1 MADMTNI
8 GINALLAYKTALTLT
23 SDNIANANNPYY
35 SRRMIDFGTAP
46 SGSGVR
52 IADVRRIV
60 DDQANRYAQ
69 SANSDFSK
77 ASIYLQQLKNFEPLL
92 DNDSTS
98 IKRYIADSL
107 DALVSLSASPSSP
120 QNRNLYINKLNT
132 MVQRFQDVDG
142 QIVAEQQNTN
152 RALQTGTSQAS
163 QLLSVIASLND
174 QIANTI
180 PENQAPLLD
189 QRDGIIQQLSQYLN
203 VTVNTDE
210 NGIVNLSM
218 GNGMPLVMGNR
229 AVTLSTTTDPSDSSS
244 LLITLQNGPNT
255 FMVTSGIQSGQLA
268 GLMNYKNNVLDVT
281 RNAIGRLS
289 LAIADSLNTQNKLG
303 IDGKGNF
310 GGNIFNDI
318 NSAAAAGNRV
328 SANSQNTGSSSMGVR
343 ITDLSQL
350 TTSDYKL
357 VIGSANSYVLKRLSD
372 NATVSS
378 GTISASLPQTITAD
392 GITLDINSST
402 FNAGDQYTISP
413 TKGASSSMAVLMTD
427 PTLLALGWP
436 VNADPAIAPANK
448 GQGKIEVAA
457 ITDPSNAAFATPKA
471 LTPPLII
478 HFIDSTH
485 YEIINQ
491 TTTAVIAGPLNY
503 DPNAIN
509 TIIPSGA
516 YDPGYKITL
525 SGSIVADDAFNITY
539 NTDSTSDHR
548 NATAMFQQYD
558 NGLLQG
564 GTVSLT
570 NAYNILATDVSIMVQ
585 SGQTD
590 YDSKTA
596 LKSKADDSRDSISG
610 VSIEEETLN
619 LARYQQAYQASAQ
632 ILQVAKSVFE
642 MIIGMARS

>member
-35 SRRMIDFGTAP
+35 SRRMIDFDTAP

-98 IKRYIADSL
+98 IKKYIADSL

-120 QNRNLYINKLNT
+120 QNRNLYISKLNS

-152 RALQTGTSQAS
+152 HAMQTGTTQAS
-163 QLLSVIASLND
+163 QLLGVIASLND
-174 QIANTI
+174 QIANTT
-180 PENQAPLLD
+180 PENQTPLLD
-189 QRDGIIQQLSQYLN
+189 QRDGIVQQLSQYLN
-203 VTVNTDE
+203 FNVSTDE
-210 NGIVNLSM
+210 NGIMNLSM

-229 AVTLSTTTDPSDSSS
+229 AVTLSTTTDPADSSS
-244 LLITLQNGPNT
+244 LLIMLQNGPNT

-268 GLMNYKNNVLDVT
+268 GLINYKNNVLDVT

-289 LAIADSLNTQNKLG
+289 LAIADSLNIQNRLG

-310 GGNIFNDI
+310 GGDIFNDI

-328 SANSQNTGSSSMGVR
+328 SANSQNTGSSNMGVR
-343 ITDLSQL
+343 ITDLSAL
-350 TTSDYKL
+350 TTNDYKL
-357 VIGSANSYVLKRLSD
+357 VIGSANSYVLKRVSD
-372 NATVSS
+372 NSIASS
-378 GTISASLPQTITAD
+378 GTISASLPQTITVD
-392 GITLDINSST
+392 GFSLDINSGT
-402 FNAGDQYTISP
+402 FNAGDQYLISP
-413 TKGASSSMAVLMTD
+413 TKGASASMTVLMTD

-436 VNADPAIAPANK
+436 VNADPATTNK
-448 GQGKIEVAA
+448 GQGKIDVSA

-478 HFIDSTH
+478 QFIDSTH
-485 YEIINQ
+485 YNVIDQ
-491 TTTAVIAGPLNY
+491 TNNTTIAGPVSY

-516 YDPGYKITL
+516 YDPGYTVTL
-525 SGSIVADDAFNITY
+525 SGSIVAGDQFNITY
-539 NTDSTSDHR
+539 NADSTSDHR
-548 NATAMFQQYD
+548 NATAMFKLYD

-570 NAYNILATDVSIMVQ
+570 NAYNILATDVSIMTQ
-585 SGQTD
+585 TGQTD
-590 YDSKTA
+590 YDSKSA
-596 LKSKADDSRDSISG
+596 LKNKADDSRDSISG

-632 ILQVAKSVFE
+632 ILQVAKSVFDI
-642 MIIGMARS
+642 IIGMARS